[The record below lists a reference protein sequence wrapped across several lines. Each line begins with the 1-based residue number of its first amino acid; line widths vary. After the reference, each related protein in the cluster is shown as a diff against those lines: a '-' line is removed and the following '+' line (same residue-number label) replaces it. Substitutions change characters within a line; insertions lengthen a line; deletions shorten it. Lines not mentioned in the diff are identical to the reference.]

1 MTDQPSGPVP
11 ARCEVLLARGPYRR
25 EEERALMERFA
36 VEVLVTKDSGGPL
49 TAGKLEAARDLRLPV
64 VVVRR
69 PPPPPGPSVATAEEA
84 TGWVERLATS
94 T

>member
-1 MTDQPSGPVP
+1 M
-11 ARCEVLLARGPYRR
+11 
-25 EEERALMERFA
+25 
-36 VEVLVTKDSGGPL
+36 TKDSGGPL
-49 TAGKLEAARDLRLPV
+49 TAGKLDAARDLRLPV

-94 T
+94 I